1 MSKLLTGQDFF
12 LYYVINGYNQLA
24 AHATDVT
31 LSYTSETTE
40 TTTKDGL
47 KGKTYDYRGKYG
59 YTVSLKG
66 ITNFIDIANIGQF
79 QLALMQSVKMPFI
92 FRDANEVQYTGTVL
106 ITGVDLDTPNAAMS
120 TFTNNMLGDGDIVPI
135 FYDIPPTPPGSSVSI
150 IDQFGALI
158 ASVLAPGTYGV
169 LRFDTIDLHSFN
181 PGTDTEIIPPL
192 IIMQAS

>member
-31 LSYTSETTE
+31 LSYTAETTE

-92 FRDANEVQYTGTVL
+92 FRDNNDVQYTGTVL

-120 TFTNNMLGDGDIVPI
+120 TFTNNMLGDGEIVPI
-135 FYDIPPTPPGSSVSI
+135 FYDIPPTPPGSSVDI
-150 IDQFGALI
+150 IDQFGTIL

-169 LRFDTIDLHSFN
+169 LRFDTIDCGHAIQST
-181 PGTDTEIIPPL
+181 PM
-192 IIMQAS
+192 IIMQAN